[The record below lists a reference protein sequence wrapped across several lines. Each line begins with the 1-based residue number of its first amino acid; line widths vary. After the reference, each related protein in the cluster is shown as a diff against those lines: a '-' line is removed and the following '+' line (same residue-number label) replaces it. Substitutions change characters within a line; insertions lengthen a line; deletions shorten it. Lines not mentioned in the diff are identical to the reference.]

1 MATLAAPRAAP
12 SRAPRRARSRVRA
25 SSSSRADS
33 RSTADDDRDD
43 VVRVAVLC
51 GGPTAERG
59 VSLNSA
65 RSILDHLRDPGIALE
80 CYYVDRALRA
90 WPITPRRVYCNTPSD
105 FDFQL
110 GREDAAVNADPDAPA
125 GAPQGP
131 LASPRALAA
140 HLKRRGAIA
149 FPAIHGAFGEDGVL
163 RAALESAGVP
173 FVGSPSRAADAAFDK
188 ASCAAT
194 LRRAGFPVLPALVL
208 AASELKRVDSD
219 DSKSERVRSSA
230 VRAKIRAWFD
240 ALSVDPSRGAVAV
253 KPARGGSSLGV
264 VVGRGVAFA
273 AEAAERTAD
282 AFPAETA
289 ILVERHAGSRAREFT
304 AIVLE
309 TRDGPVAL
317 APTEV
322 QVRGVDDEEEE
333 APEEAKAAA
342 EATAGRASRL
352 ASDPSDLVGSSD
364 LVSRVFDFRRKYLPS
379 RLVAY
384 HTPAR
389 FGDAGVRACMREAE
403 RAFAALGLRDV
414 ARLDGFFLP
423 SDDAAL
429 FELELESGESGG
441 GLGSSTRAAVAEAA
455 GGFPVF
461 TDVNVVSGMEQ
472 TSFMFLQAAEA
483 GLAHG
488 GVLRH
493 CLESACARHGA
504 RPPPR
509 PRRGGG
515 GGEGGEGEGGEGEGE
530 GGASGAAGASRRRV
544 FVLFGGETSER
555 QVSLTSGAN
564 VWLKLRQL
572 SDRFDATPMLL
583 TARSGASESSSPR
596 LEDRVVWR
604 LEYADVLRH
613 TVEEAEASAE
623 RRRRFESESEP
634 GSLSESDESHAAE
647 RRLSA
652 ELRARLAASGY
663 FPAGVNDVND
673 GANEASSDFCPTDH
687 PRFRADAFSSS
698 SSLDENEALPREL
711 TLGALADLARERDA
725 VVFIA
730 LHGGAGEDGRLQA
743 LLERKGVAFT
753 GSKSAASALCA
764 DKAATGAALATVR
777 SIIGGGVFGGGGAGR
792 GRCVASPKRVVAR
805 AELERLGDA
814 TRTSDEEVEEAFRAW
829 ADDLDRR
836 GGLFLGGGEGG
847 FRGEGGFGGGA
858 GDARAPRATR
868 RLCVKPASDGCSTGV
883 ARLRG
888 AADLR
893 AYAAAIAEGAATFAA
908 PVLSGEEAEDGGE
921 GAEDGGEGSSRRG
934 GSAIELPPRSTAR
947 FLVEPFVET
956 AAWRLRVEKGREGGR
971 ERLELERRERSRVSG
986 GGDGEGGGRFV
997 TGEGG
1002 GRFVAGEG
1010 EGVFVSEA
1018 GDRYDGYGTWVE
1030 MTVGVCGFDGGGLRA
1045 MPPSVT
1051 VASGASRVLTLE
1063 EKFQGG
1069 TGVNLTPPP
1078 ASLAAPSV
1086 LASVEATVA
1095 RAAEALGIEGFAR
1108 IDAFVDVDSGEVIV
1122 IEANTVP
1129 GMTPSTVLF
1138 HQALAD
1144 EPSLE
1149 PAEFLAKAV
1158 EHAAERRRR
1167 EREEEEEEE

>member
-12 SRAPRRARSRVRA
+12 SRARARGAECRARSRVRA

-33 RSTADDDRDD
+33 RSTSDDDRDD

-219 DSKSERVRSSA
+219 DPKSERVRSSA

-240 ALSVDPSRGAVAV
+240 ALCVDPSRGAVAV

-282 AFPAETA
+282 AFPTETA
-289 ILVERHAGSRAREFT
+289 ILVERHAGPRAREFT

-322 QVRGVDDEEEE
+322 RVRGADDEDDDDEEE

-364 LVSRVFDFRRKYLPS
+364 LGSRVFDFRRKYLPS

-429 FELELESGESGG
+429 FELELESGGG
-441 GLGSSTRAAVAEAA
+441 SSSSTRAAAAEAA

-493 CLESACARHGA
+493 CLESACARHAA

-515 GGEGGEGEGGEGEGE
+515 EGEG
-530 GGASGAAGASRRRV
+530 GGASGASGASRRRV

-687 PRFRADAFSSS
+687 PRFRADASSS
-698 SSLDENEALPREL
+698 SSSPDENEALPRAL

-777 SIIGGGVFGGGGAGR
+777 SVIGGGGGGVFGGAGR

-836 GGLFLGGGEGG
+836 GGLFLGGPGEGG

-908 PVLSGEEAEDGGE
+908 PVLPGEEAEDGGE
-921 GAEDGGEGSSRRG
+921 EAEDGGEGSSRRG

-986 GGDGEGGGRFV
+986 GGR
-997 TGEGG
+997 GG

-1010 EGVFVSEA
+1010 EGGFVSEA
-1018 GDRYDGYGTWVE
+1018 GDGYDGYGTWVE

>member
-1 MATLAAPRAAP
+1 M
-12 SRAPRRARSRVRA
+12 
-25 SSSSRADS
+25 
-33 RSTADDDRDD
+33 
-43 VVRVAVLC
+43 
-51 GGPTAERG
+51 
-59 VSLNSA
+59 
-65 RSILDHLRDPGIALE
+65 
-80 CYYVDRALRA
+80 
-90 WPITPRRVYCNTPSD
+90 
-105 FDFQL
+105 
-110 GREDAAVNADPDAPA
+110 
-125 GAPQGP
+125 
-131 LASPRALAA
+131 
-140 HLKRRGAIA
+140 
-149 FPAIHGAFGEDGVL
+149 
-163 RAALESAGVP
+163 
-173 FVGSPSRAADAAFDK
+173 
-188 ASCAAT
+188 
-194 LRRAGFPVLPALVL
+194 
-208 AASELKRVDSD
+208 
-219 DSKSERVRSSA
+219 
-230 VRAKIRAWFD
+230 
-240 ALSVDPSRGAVAV
+240 
-253 KPARGGSSLGV
+253 
-264 VVGRGVAFA
+264 
-273 AEAAERTAD
+273 
-282 AFPAETA
+282 
-289 ILVERHAGSRAREFT
+289 
-304 AIVLE
+304 
-309 TRDGPVAL
+309 
-317 APTEV
+317 
-322 QVRGVDDEEEE
+322 
-333 APEEAKAAA
+333 
-342 EATAGRASRL
+342 
-352 ASDPSDLVGSSD
+352 
-364 LVSRVFDFRRKYLPS
+364 
-379 RLVAY
+379 
-384 HTPAR
+384 
-389 FGDAGVRACMREAE
+389 
-403 RAFAALGLRDV
+403 
-414 ARLDGFFLP
+414 
-423 SDDAAL
+423 
-429 FELELESGESGG
+429 
-441 GLGSSTRAAVAEAA
+441 
-455 GGFPVF
+455 
-461 TDVNVVSGMEQ
+461 
-472 TSFMFLQAAEA
+472 
-483 GLAHG
+483 
-488 GVLRH
+488 
-493 CLESACARHGA
+493 
-504 RPPPR
+504 
-509 PRRGGG
+509 
-515 GGEGGEGEGGEGEGE
+515 
-530 GGASGAAGASRRRV
+530 
-544 FVLFGGETSER
+544 
-555 QVSLTSGAN
+555 
-564 VWLKLRQL
+564 
-572 SDRFDATPMLL
+572 
-583 TARSGASESSSPR
+583 
-596 LEDRVVWR
+596 
-604 LEYADVLRH
+604 
-613 TVEEAEASAE
+613 
-623 RRRRFESESEP
+623 
-634 GSLSESDESHAAE
+634 
-647 RRLSA
+647 
-652 ELRARLAASGY
+652 
-663 FPAGVNDVND
+663 ND

-687 PRFRADAFSSS
+687 PRFRADASS
-698 SSLDENEALPREL
+698 SSLDENEALPRAL

-777 SIIGGGVFGGGGAGR
+777 SGGGGAGR

-836 GGLFLGGGEGG
+836 GGLFLGGPGGG

-858 GDARAPRATR
+858 GDARAPPATR

-908 PVLSGEEAEDGGE
+908 PVLPGEEAEDGGE

-934 GSAIELPPRSTAR
+934 GSAIELPPRSTPR

-971 ERLELERRERSRVSG
+971 ERLELERRERRRVSG
-986 GGDGEGGGRFV
+986 GGAGEGGGRFV
-997 TGEGG
+997 S
-1002 GRFVAGEG
+1002 A
-1010 EGVFVSEA
+1010 A

-1167 EREEEEEEE
+1167 EREEEEEE